1 MEFKAQMHMWKY
13 KIAMMMQYF
22 RAKMVFRFQD
32 ITDEGPTSLNQRKA
46 KQQYYI
52 SKEDSGRLY
61 VKKSKNCEL
70 QEIP

>member
-1 MEFKAQMHMWKY
+1 
-13 KIAMMMQYF
+13 
-22 RAKMVFRFQD
+22 MVFRFQD
-32 ITDEGPTSLNQRKA
+32 ITDEGSTSLNQRKA